1 MKKLFLIFAAVIAGT
16 VVVSAAGEKAE
27 AVKAAPEEVRESAG
41 DGLRPVDQWTFFQIA
56 FLPHVPSAA
65 MNSNV
70 YGIKS
75 GWPITCGIG
84 RIYGLEASWLY
95 SGTEQAKG
103 IQASWVCCYDKT
115 CDGLQSS
122 FVICINRELLR
133 GLQATLVYSQTGDLM
148 GIQGSLVSL
157 ASDVYGLQAGLAF
170 ARAKDVMG
178 FQAAGVCVNGG
189 KLSGVQCNLYGQV
202 NDSNGVQLG
211 IVNVSHGKGV
221 QFGLI
226 NYIKDGFLPVF
237 PIFNFG
243 I

>member
-1 MKKLFLIFAAVIAGT
+1 MKKLFLIFAAVLAGT
-16 VVVSAAGEKAE
+16 VVVSAAEKTEAPRTAPAE
-27 AVKAAPEEVRESAG
+27 VKKSA
-41 DGLRPVDQWTFFQIA
+41 DAELKPVDDWTFFQIA
-56 FLPHVPSAA
+56 FLPYVPSAA

-75 GWPITCGIG
+75 GWPVTCGIG
-84 RIYGLEASWLY
+84 RIYGLEASWIY
-95 SGTEQAKG
+95 SGTELAKG
-103 IQASWVCCYDKT
+103 IQASWVCCYDRT

-122 FVICINRELLR
+122 FVVCINRELLR
-133 GLQATLVYSQTGDLM
+133 GLQATLVYSHAGDLM
-148 GIQGSLVSL
+148 GIQGSLISL

-178 FQAAGVCVNGG
+178 FQAAGVCVNSG

-202 NDSNGVQLG
+202 NDSSGVQLG

-221 QFGLI
+221 QFGLV

-237 PIFNFG
+237 PIVNFAF
-243 I
+243 